1 MHLDNPQV
9 AGTTRHTAMNRSE
22 RPLIGFIQFYASQHG
37 FLKCL
42 ERRTP
47 VNNNDELLILW
58 LQGLNLLLIS
68 S

>member
-22 RPLIGFIQFYASQHG
+22 HPLIGFIQFYASQYR
-37 FLKCL
+37 FLKYL

-58 LQGLNLLLIS
+58 LQDLNLLFIS